1 MNKDIKR
8 IYIAISDNQPVA
20 FETNLKNFWERF
32 VLVEP
37 EIRNYDYFYRKFK
50 KDKSF
55 SFTSSSGKEYVISYL
70 EDFAI
75 VKEEKIK
82 N

>member
-8 IYIAISDNQPVA
+8 IYIAIRDNNPVA

-50 KDKSF
+50 KENSF
-55 SFTSSSGKEYVISYL
+55 TFTSSEGKEYTISYL

-75 VKEEKIK
+75 VEEEKVK
-82 N
+82 T

>member
-8 IYIAISDNQPVA
+8 IYIAIRDNHPVA

-32 VLVEP
+32 VLIEP

-50 KDKSF
+50 KEKSF
-55 SFTSSSGKEYVISYL
+55 TFISSKGKHYVISYL

-82 N
+82 T